1 MTKDHWRD
9 ILLPEGVVEDLLRSS
24 FGLTEKQCRGLF
36 ATAETLLRAEYP
48 KYQNYLDRKLALDSN
63 KYGRLLVVRE

>member
-36 ATAETLLRAEYP
+36 AAAETLLRAEYP

-63 KYGRLLVVRE
+63 EYGRLLVVRE